1 MEKDRQT
8 NKQTNKQKDRQTD
21 RQTEHSFYSLK
32 NFQFQLIT
40 DNLFKIS
47 MALAC
52 TMNLLRCNWEN
63 DSCFDLNFMLFCGD
77 RNILAMTKEIWANF
91 GSAYIYDSYDD
102 RVWISCLQFA
112 ICNDILVNTEWPF
125 VLFSKNCEWLKTHS
139 DSFSSFSYF

>member
-1 MEKDRQT
+1 MINCSFRKNLGTKWPKFRINCQKTSQNIKPLDKRRKT
-8 NKQTNKQKDRQTD
+8 DKQTNKQKDRQTD
-21 RQTEHSFYSLK
+21 RQTEHSIYSLK

-63 DSCFDLNFMLFCGD
+63 DSCFDLNFMLFGGD

-91 GSAYIYDSYDD
+91 WVCIHL
-102 RVWISCLQFA
+102 W
-112 ICNDILVNTEWPF
+112 
-125 VLFSKNCEWLKTHS
+125 WLWWQS
-139 DSFSSFSYF
+139 LN